1 MRNAVSSVIVSNRT
15 TLHHVNKQRSSG
27 KVFKNKQNRNN
38 TLPIVA
44 KKKKKGCKMGTI
56 TYHVVLYI
64 HRKRPYNKV
73 LDTLSLSIVKVRG
86 KLVQLPLS
94 FLEYYL
100 GRAAPLLS
108 WLKRLSSRILFRY

>member
-1 MRNAVSSVIVSNRT
+1 MRNAVSSVIISNRT

-44 KKKKKGCKMGTI
+44 KKKKGCKMGTI